1 MAKIK
6 RIHHVAVVVEDFDQ
20 SLTFWRDVLGLE
32 VNHFEEV
39 QEQEVIVGF
48 LPVGESEVELVSPT
62 TSDSGITRFLEK
74 RGPGMHHICF
84 EVDDIEAILDE
95 LKQNNYKL
103 INESPVADNGEKK
116 YAFIHPESTQGLLI
130 ELYEILN

>member
-62 TSDSGITRFLEK
+62 TSDSGIARFLEK

-95 LKQNNYKL
+95 LKQNNIKL
-103 INESPVADNGEKK
+103 INGTPVADNGGKK
-116 YAFIHPESTQGLLI
+116 YAFIHPESTHGLLI